1 MNWRRKFLSFSWY
14 KRASDAA
21 GRLPVHLLKEKRWRN
36 FGVGAAGL
44 LAIGLV
50 LPSSPRVE
58 RETLIDARPPTVFS
72 LLNNF
77 RQVSEWSSFKV
88 DDPNAR
94 IDISGPPSG
103 VGASLSWSGRIIG
116 QGRQTITESVPFER
130 IVSDEGAPGKPT
142 ATHTILLADE
152 DGRTRVRW
160 RWERHFG
167 FNLAGRYFGL
177 LLDGIRGPGLEAD
190 LARLA
195 GMAERLPAAD
205 FSDLEIEQLF
215 VESADIAYVTT
226 TSEPQAA
233 AMTAAMSDAFFD
245 ILGFIQRHGLEEAGA
260 PLSITRNFDGA
271 DLVFDAAIPIRG
283 LAAATPRTENV
294 VKIGTTYEG
303 AVIRVRHVGAYA
315 TLGQTHA
322 KIAAYL
328 AATGLQRNGDAWE
341 SYVSDPDR
349 TDESGLLTYVYYPI
363 RQ

>member
-1 MNWRRKFLSFSWY
+1 MDWRRKFLSISPG
-14 KRASDAA
+14 KRASGLV
-21 GRLPVHLLKEKRWRN
+21 GRIPVYRGMERRWRN
-36 FGVGAAGL
+36 VGLAAAGL
-44 LAIGLV
+44 VVFGLV
-50 LPSSPRVE
+50 LPSSPRLE
-58 RETLIDARPPTVFS
+58 REALIDARPPTVFS

-77 RQVSEWSSFKV
+77 RQVSEWSSYTT

-94 IDISGPPSG
+94 IDISGPPAG
-103 VGASLSWSGRIIG
+103 VGASISWSGRIIG

-130 IVSDEGAPGKPT
+130 IVSAEGAPGKPT
-142 ATHTILLADE
+142 ATHTILLAEE

-160 RWERHFG
+160 RLERHFG

-177 LLDGIRGPGLEAD
+177 LLERIRGPGLEAE

-195 GMAERLPAAD
+195 GMAERLPPAD
-205 FSDLEIEQLF
+205 FSDLEIEQMF
-215 VESADIAYVTT
+215 IESADIAYVTT
-226 TSEPQAA
+226 TSAPQAA

-245 ILGFIQRHGLEEAGA
+245 ILGFIRRHGLEEAGA
-260 PLSITRNFDGA
+260 PLSITRSFAGA

-283 LAAATPRTENV
+283 LSAATPRSENV
-294 VKIGTTYEG
+294 VRIGTTYTG

-315 TLGQTHA
+315 TLGQTHD

-341 SYVSDPDR
+341 SYVSDPER
-349 TDESGLLTYVYYPI
+349 TDESGLMTDVYYPV

>member
-1 MNWRRKFLSFSWY
+1 M
-14 KRASDAA
+14 
-21 GRLPVHLLKEKRWRN
+21 EKRWRN
-36 FGVGAAGL
+36 VGLAAAGFVVF
-44 LAIGLV
+44 GLI

-58 RETLIDARPPTVFS
+58 RDTLIDARPPTVFL

-77 RQVSEWSSFKV
+77 RQVSEWSSYKV

-103 VGASLSWSGRIIG
+103 VGATMSWSGRIIG
-116 QGRQTITESVPFER
+116 QGRQTIRESVPFER
-130 IVSDEGAPGKPT
+130 VVSNEGAPGKPT
-142 ATHTILLADE
+142 ATHTILLAEE

-160 RWERHFG
+160 QWERHFG
-167 FNLAGRYFGL
+167 FNLAGRYLGA
-177 LLDGIRGPGLEAD
+177 LLDGVRGPRLEAD

-205 FSDLEIEQLF
+205 FSDLEIEQVF

-245 ILGFIQRHGLEEAGA
+245 ILGFIRRHGLEEAGA
-260 PLSITRNFDGA
+260 PLSITRSFAGA

-283 LAAATPRTENV
+283 LSAATPRTENV
-294 VKIGTTYEG
+294 VRIGTTYEG

-315 TLGQTHA
+315 TLGQTHD

-328 AATGLQRNGDAWE
+328 AASGLMRNGNAWE
-341 SYVSDPDR
+341 SYISDPDR
-349 TDESGLLTYVYYPI
+349 TDASGLITHVYYPI
-363 RQ
+363 RH